1 MIRNLQTLNFSYLF
15 NYTIAGEDLQ
25 KLRLATQMLAEYD
38 VAKVAQ
44 YLLMDEAELNAQA
57 IETELQKRETIY
69 NDVVDWKRESM
80 DSGIRYTD
88 KILVRTMIAD
98 GKTNAEI
105 VKYAKVTELYIEKI
119 RLKEFYIFSY
129 DVPHDMVRAGR
140 ARWQTIEEEQ
150 DLNHANAFDQIRWL
164 EHVSLENISQD
175 DVERIIRKS
184 PYFEGERVYFT
195 EYIITKELYNELLA
209 CEEAAKT
216 KKAADELMEEIAY
229 CEDMIAEHKK
239 HKLHHEKD
247 VPALRKQYN
256 DLNNEGGEGYIPHFY
271 TFEALAYFEKKLAAL
286 KKLKNDLKQ

>member
-25 KLRLATQMLAEYD
+25 KLRLAKRMLAEYD

-44 YLLMDEAELNAQA
+44 YLLLDEAELNAQA
-57 IETELQKRETIY
+57 VETELQKRETIY
-69 NDVVDWKRESM
+69 NDVVDWKREYM

-88 KILVRTMIAD
+88 KILVRSMIAD

-129 DVPHDMVRAGR
+129 DVPHDMVWAGR

-164 EHVSLENISQD
+164 EHVSLENIS
-175 DVERIIRKS
+175 
-184 PYFEGERVYFT
+184 
-195 EYIITKELYNELLA
+195 
-209 CEEAAKT
+209 
-216 KKAADELMEEIAY
+216 
-229 CEDMIAEHKK
+229 
-239 HKLHHEKD
+239 
-247 VPALRKQYN
+247 
-256 DLNNEGGEGYIPHFY
+256 
-271 TFEALAYFEKKLAAL
+271 
-286 KKLKNDLKQ
+286 

>member
-69 NDVVDWKRESM
+69 HEVVDYKRKYM
-80 DSGIRYTD
+80 DYGISYTN
-88 KILVRTMIAD
+88 KILVRTMVAD

-105 VKYAKVTELYIEKI
+105 IKYAKVTGLYIEKI

-129 DVPHDMVRAGR
+129 DVPHNMVWAGT

-164 EHVSLENISQD
+164 EHVSLENISRMMLS
-175 DVERIIRKS
+175 VSSEK
-184 PYFEGERVYFT
+184 VLT
-195 EYIITKELYNELLA
+195 L
-209 CEEAAKT
+209 
-216 KKAADELMEEIAY
+216 KA
-229 CEDMIAEHKK
+229 
-239 HKLHHEKD
+239 
-247 VPALRKQYN
+247 N
-256 DLNNEGGEGYIPHFY
+256 GYILLNILLPRNCI
-271 TFEALAYFEKKLAAL
+271 T
-286 KKLKNDLKQ
+286 N